1 MYQCDELDC
10 CNINVPNQELPAY
23 KPLSSQQTLAFRTSL
38 CFGIMAEKQEL
49 NCKERFCSPNEDED
63 TPATNLYIKL
73 FCERY

>member
-1 MYQCDELDC
+1 LSH

-63 TPATNLYIKL
+63 TPATNLL
-73 FCERY
+73 E